1 LFRKEKYSSGM
12 DLSKKY
18 GVTVKNFIH
27 AYHIARIAAA
37 IARIEMQEIMQKFD
51 RKLSLAS

>member
-1 LFRKEKYSSGM
+1 M

-37 IARIEMQEIMQKFD
+37 IARIEMQVIMQKFD